1 MKKVKCNCF
10 EKMIIKYLSKKYN
23 AKEKLIYVFFE
34 INKIDKTGII
44 NGLRVIIIFLK
55 NNVKS

>member
-1 MKKVKCNCF
+1 MQKVKCNCL
-10 EKMIIKYLSKKYN
+10 KKIIIKYLSKKYN
-23 AKEKLIYVFFE
+23 AKEEIIYVFFE

-55 NNVKS
+55 NDVKN